1 LKPHIRTSETKKS
14 EAIITDA
21 VKMKNIVL
29 RRRRRR
35 RRIMMIEDSHV

>member
-35 RRIMMIEDSHV
+35 MMMIEDSHV

>member
-1 LKPHIRTSETKKS
+1 LRPHIRTSETKKS

-35 RRIMMIEDSHV
+35 MMMIEDSHV